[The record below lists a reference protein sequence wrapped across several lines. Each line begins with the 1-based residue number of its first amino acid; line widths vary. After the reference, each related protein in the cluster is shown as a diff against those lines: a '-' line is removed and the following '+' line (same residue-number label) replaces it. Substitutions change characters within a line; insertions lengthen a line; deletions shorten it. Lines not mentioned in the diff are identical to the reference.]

1 MEKMFNCSE
10 SMITDL
16 VHNDTWYKILK
27 DRNHVRIP
35 GDNPIKISNYIKD
48 QPENEW
54 EILDRDGI
62 NIHDNERYVNDALYS
77 PTQRTVHP
85 FDVFFYDNS
94 KELAT
99 QKEDF
104 GALTLTKCE
113 GNSNYLTRS
122 WEQLI
127 TLRQSC
133 SWNYILRRFHN
144 GMTPPSSS
152 LVIIDRYLFG
162 TNKAAGTDYKNGIR
176 NVYGILN
183 ELLPKSFSGE
193 YHILLVFDSTTLVNN
208 RKDKIGIAEKIKCIA
223 KGLQK
228 IKTQMNRNYV
238 PTIELLTINNT
249 HNNDYY
255 SESHNRKIISNYFM
269 ISCGRGFSALRPP
282 ECNKDSIEYIG
293 ESEAIWKDRIYYDGI
308 YNGIDADP
316 IDYDS
321 DSLPTR
327 ECDYDLDWL
336 RKYIKTL
343 RDNMDENAYICNGNL
358 RSSITD
364 FRNRLITCK

>member
-16 VHNDTWYKILK
+16 VHNDTWYRILK

-48 QPENEW
+48 QPENAW

-62 NIHDNERYVNDALYS
+62 NVHDNERYVNDALYS
-77 PTQRTVHP
+77 PTQRTAHP

-113 GNSNYLTRS
+113 GNSNYLTRNWEAPIKMGES
-122 WEQLI
+122 W
-127 TLRQSC
+127 
-133 SWNYILRRFHN
+133 SWNSILQCFHK

-152 LVIIDRYLFG
+152 LVIIDRYLFAP
-162 TNKAAGTDYKNGIR
+162 NKATDYKNGIR

-193 YHILLVFDSTTLVNN
+193 YHVLLVFDSTKLVNN
-208 RKDKIGIAEKIKCIA
+208 RKDKKGIDEKIKLIA

-249 HNNDYY
+249 HNDYY

-269 ISCGRGFSALRPP
+269 ISCGSGFSALRPP
-282 ECNKDSIEYIG
+282 ECHKDSIEYIG
-293 ESEAIWKDRIYYDGI
+293 ESEAIWTDLICYKGI
-308 YNGIDADP
+308 YKGIDADP
-316 IDYDS
+316 NDYNS
-321 DSLPTR
+321 NSLPTR
-327 ECDYDLDWL
+327 LCDYDLDWL

-343 RDNMDENAYICNGNL
+343 RDNMNENVYICNGNL